1 MIYMEPENIKKQ
13 QQRLEQIY
21 KNYLQKLE
29 SLLNE
34 RKHIITDFVHA
45 LDAKKI
51 QAIKKVL
58 GL

>member
-1 MIYMEPENIKKQ
+1 MEPENIKKQ